1 MTSMRH
7 TIVFVLVMTLLM
19 GLVLSAWF
27 TWQAQGFFAGFAAE
41 WAARF
46 VSTYIVVVPTV
57 VLVTPLAQ
65 AIAGQANRLID
76 RLSPKPLKP
85 NPEQPHVRR

>member
-1 MTSMRH
+1 MSASHQTPRQ
-7 TIVFVLVMTLLM
+7 TIVFMLVMTLLM

-27 TWQAQGFFAGFAAE
+27 TWQAHGFFAGFAAE

-65 AIAGQANRLID
+65 AIAGWANRLID
-76 RLSPKPLKP
+76 RLSPTSST
-85 NPEQPHVRR
+85 